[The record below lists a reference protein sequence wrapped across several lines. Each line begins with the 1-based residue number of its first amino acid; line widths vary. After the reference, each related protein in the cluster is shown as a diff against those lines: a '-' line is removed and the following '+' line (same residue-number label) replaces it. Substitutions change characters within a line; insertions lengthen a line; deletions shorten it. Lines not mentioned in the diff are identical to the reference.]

1 MKKHVVKIGY
11 NYFLANNAA
20 EAVQLLELKELSR
33 EYVGNK
39 EIYTPE
45 NEKERMVIL
54 VDEEDIRTI
63 TKEEKENKELES
75 AKSRV
80 QWAEKEKAN
89 LQKQVEDLKCQLAGL
104 KALKEETEET
114 ENA

>member
-11 NYFLANNAA
+11 NNFLATSAE
-20 EAVQLLELKELSR
+20 EAVYLLNLTLLSSD
-33 EYVGNK
+33 YISGK
-39 EIYTPE
+39 TIYTPE

-54 VDEEDIRTI
+54 VDEEDIRSI

-89 LQKQVEDLKCQLAGL
+89 LQKQVEDL
-104 KALKEETEET
+104 
-114 ENA
+114 